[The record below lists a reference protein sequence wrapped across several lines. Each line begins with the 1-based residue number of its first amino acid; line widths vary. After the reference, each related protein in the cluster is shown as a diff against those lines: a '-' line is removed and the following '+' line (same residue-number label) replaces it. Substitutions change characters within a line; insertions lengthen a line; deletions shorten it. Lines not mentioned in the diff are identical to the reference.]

1 MSADPSK
8 RSRWLVSA
16 EWLAEHLKDPD
27 LVVVDGSWYLPAMAR
42 DGMAEYLAAH
52 IPGAVF
58 FDIDE
63 IADHSTPLPHM
74 LPPPDA
80 FRLHMTRLG
89 IGDGMRIVVYDGG
102 GLFSAPRVWWT
113 FRLFGVEDVKILDG
127 GFPAWRAAGLPTES
141 GMVTRKA
148 AQFTPRF
155 DPSRVAD
162 IARVDEALATGAAQ
176 VVDSRSGERFRGEAP
191 EPRPGLRSGH
201 MPGSKNVP
209 VAALVEEGRLA
220 SPDKIRAALAKGG
233 VDPEQPM
240 ITSCGSGVSAA
251 TLWLALDAIGKPPVA
266 LYDGSWTE
274 WGARPDKP
282 VSTGND

>member
-1 MSADPSK
+1 MSADLAK

-16 EWLAEHLKDPD
+16 EWLAQHLKDPD
-27 LVVVDGSWYLPAMAR
+27 LVVVDGSWYLPAAKR

-58 FDIDE
+58 FDVDE
-63 IADHSTPLPHM
+63 IADHSSPLPHM

-127 GFPAWRAAGLPTES
+127 GLPAWRAAGLPTES
-141 GMVTRKA
+141 GMVARKA
-148 AQFTPRF
+148 ANFTPRF
-155 DPSRVAD
+155 DARQVAD
-162 IARVDEALATGAAQ
+162 LARVEEALGAGQAQ
-176 VVDSRSGERFRGEAP
+176 VVDGRSAERFRGEAP

-209 VAALVEEGRLA
+209 VASVVDGGRLA
-220 SPDKIRAALAKGG
+220 SPDKIRAALVKGG
-233 VDPEQPM
+233 VDPDTPM

-251 TLWLALDAIGKPPVA
+251 TLWLALDAIGKPPIA
-266 LYDGSWTE
+266 LYDGSWSE
-274 WGARPDKP
+274 WGARADKP
-282 VSTGND
+282 VATGER